1 MANILEFLR
10 RVLTDEPTQKGFR
23 DDPTGFLREQGFA
36 DLTGEDV
43 AEAVGVLR
51 NVLSAPA
58 ADSLAPFA
66 SREMLPGVRPEP
78 GESGLDAAARM
89 LRFALDRLPA
99 NGSEPP
105 APSGPL
111 LFSAATPEPD
121 VAVEAPP
128 EPEPVPEPAPQ
139 VPEALAPV
147 TLDLGTL
154 PSVAAFAASLDESAA
169 DARKRYDESLQQF
182 AEMSARHAQEVAER
196 LSGLLQQA
204 HDELNELRSSNEAEI
219 AQLRA
224 DAVADRDARRAA
236 LDTAESEAQAMLEHA
251 RRESEELLA
260 AARAEAEG
268 TRRELEARRG
278 ELRDAEA
285 QLKERLTGIDSLF
298 RKVLEPDA
306 TPEAPPDGQAAPGGP
321 S

>member
-10 RVLTDEPTQKGFR
+10 RVLTDEPTQQGFR

-99 NGSEPP
+99 NGSEPS
-105 APSGPL
+105 ALSGPL
-111 LFSAATPEPD
+111 LFSAATPEP
-121 VAVEAPP
+121 EAAAEPPPPP
-128 EPEPVPEPAPQ
+128 EPEPEVAA

-147 TLDLGTL
+147 TLDLTSL

-204 HDELNELRSSNEAEI
+204 HAELNELRSSNEAEI

-224 DAVADRDARRAA
+224 DAAADRDARRAA
-236 LDTAESEAQAMLEHA
+236 LDTAQSEANATLEHA
-251 RRESEELLA
+251 RREAEELLA
-260 AARAEAEG
+260 SARAEADG
-268 TRRELEARRG
+268 TRRELEARRA
-278 ELRDAEA
+278 ELREAEA
-285 QLKERLTGIDSLF
+285 QLKERLTGIDNLF

-306 TPEAPPDGQAAPGGP
+306 ATGAPPDVPASSGDPA
-321 S
+321 